1 LPFAVNAMVPVAF
14 VLGCLAFLP
23 AVAVSCDCMLN
34 WTVARSFALVN
45 TVFTGRVERR
55 LPNVAWEAVYI
66 VKVDNVLMG
75 CSVVAPNQVVVRT
88 GKDGA
93 MCGVALSVNETYL
106 FSGWN
111 TSISDGIRQQI
122 GTDTTNCQA
131 VRIGMCYVNVPWS
144 RVTTETLQ
152 ILNQLN
158 TSQCCQNCTTA
169 SNDCRI
175 QVPNQT
181 PTAAP
186 ISVRAPAEVPT
197 PSRPAQPPISVDAP
211 MFGRVVPTLAPVAA
225 PKAAP
230 MRVPSQAPFRTG
242 LTKTRLHCRILG
254 RLLRSCR
261 NSP

>member
-1 LPFAVNAMVPVAF
+1 MVSVSF
-14 VLGCLAFLP
+14 VVGCLVFLP
-23 AVAVSCDCMLN
+23 ALAVSCDCMLN
-34 WTVARSFALVN
+34 WTVARSFTFVN

-66 VKVDNVLMG
+66 VKVDSVLMG
-75 CSVVAPNQVVVRT
+75 CSFTASSQVVVRT
-88 GKDGA
+88 GKDGG

-122 GTDTTNCQA
+122 ATDTANCQA

-158 TSQCCQNCTTA
+158 TSQCCQDCTTA
-169 SNDCRI
+169 SNDCHI

-181 PTAAP
+181 PTVAP
-186 ISVRAPAEVPT
+186 ISVRAPSKAPIEMAPSPKAVPMRG
-197 PSRPAQPPISVDAP
+197 PSKAP
-211 MFGRVVPTLAPVAA
+211 LRAGPTKAPSTACGLFGWRVFCPTLY
-225 PKAAP
+225 
-230 MRVPSQAPFRTG
+230 
-242 LTKTRLHCRILG
+242 CRILG
-254 RLLRSCR
+254 RLVRSCCE
-261 NSP
+261 N